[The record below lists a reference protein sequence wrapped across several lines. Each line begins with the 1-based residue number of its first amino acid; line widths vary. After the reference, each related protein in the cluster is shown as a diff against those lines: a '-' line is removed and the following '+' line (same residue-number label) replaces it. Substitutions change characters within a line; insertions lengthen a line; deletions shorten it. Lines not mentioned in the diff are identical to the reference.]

1 MSESN
6 LIKIMT
12 EENKKRQENETIK
25 DWLKRTSIKDDSWLK
40 KAKHRQ
46 MKRPI
51 VTDFTETIYRADAYK
66 YTQEQEKYI
75 DYLEAQAEQLIL
87 SGVSQQRKLLNALA
101 NDFNDSTDTY
111 VGEKTIEKILK
122 AFNCG

>member
-1 MSESN
+1 
-6 LIKIMT
+6 
-12 EENKKRQENETIK
+12 
-25 DWLKRTSIKDDSWLK
+25 
-40 KAKHRQ
+40 

-87 SGVSQQRKLLNALA
+87 SDVSQQRELLIGYNKYLEDYIDAQYLY
-101 NDFNDSTDTY
+101 DGVEDGY
-111 VGEKTIEKILK
+111 LKTL
-122 AFNCG
+122 